1 MTAQRPRKK
10 QKIEVRPHGWIRAS
24 DAPELARAGADQV
37 RDRLRAPAGTSLLLF
52 VGACV
57 LGGMG
62 IVKVQTTTRVLEVGG
77 EITQLT
83 EEQARLLEKKRRL
96 TAERAYLRHPDQI
109 EDVARERLGMVPIA
123 PELVQ
128 QIRIVEED
136 AK

>member
-1 MTAQRPRKK
+1 MTATRQRKK
-10 QKIEVRPHGWIRAS
+10 QKIEVRPHGWIRAT
-24 DAPELARAGADQV
+24 DAPEFARAGVDQV

-52 VGACV
+52 VGVCV

-62 IVKVQTTTRVLEVGG
+62 VVRVQATTRVLEVGG
-77 EITQLT
+77 EITELT

-109 EDVARERLGMVPIA
+109 RDVATERLGMVPVA

-128 QIRIVEED
+128 QIRIVEEG